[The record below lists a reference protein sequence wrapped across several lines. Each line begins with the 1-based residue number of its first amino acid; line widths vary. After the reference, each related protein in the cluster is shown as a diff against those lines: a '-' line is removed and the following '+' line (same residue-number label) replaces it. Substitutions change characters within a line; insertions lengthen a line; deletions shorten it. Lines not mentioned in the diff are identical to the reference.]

1 MNESF
6 AYASGVQY
14 VKPKIRLEGVIAA
27 MVTPF
32 QKNGDL
38 NIDAMKTLVEWLI
51 SKGVQG
57 IFPISSVGE
66 TAKLTMEEKKRLIR
80 VTVDS
85 ANGRALVM
93 PGTGFPDQRRT
104 EELTKY
110 AKEVGADAALIVQPY
125 YQRPSAEILYDYFK
139 AINDA
144 VNDFPLLLYNIP
156 FWCGYEL
163 SPEMISTLS
172 RLRNIVGVKDSGM
185 NMINFNLTLHLVRK
199 KIAVLQGADML
210 FLPSLVLGCPGGIL
224 AGANIVPEL
233 ELEIYNSFIKGN
245 LEDAK
250 AMHDALLPLWL
261 ALEDYGSFPSLFK
274 EAVAARGIPVGPARK
289 PARPPTL
296 KQKERLRQVLM
307 QLQVVEG

>member
-1 MNESF
+1 
-6 AYASGVQY
+6 
-14 VKPKIRLEGVIAA
+14 VKPRIELKGVIAA

-32 QKNGDL
+32 NESGDL
-38 NIDAMKTLVEWLI
+38 DIDVTKTLVNWLI

-66 TAKLTMEEKKRLIR
+66 VAKLTMEEKKKLIE

-85 ANGRALVM
+85 ANGRILVI
-93 PGTGFPDQRRT
+93 PGTGFPDQKRT

-139 AINDA
+139 AINDGVA
-144 VNDFPLLLYNIP
+144 DFPLLLYNIP

-172 RLRNIVGVKDSGM
+172 SLRNIVGVKDSGM
-185 NMINFNLTLHLVRK
+185 DMINLNRTLYLVGK
-199 KIAVLQGADML
+199 EIVVLQGADML
-210 FLPSLVLGCPGGIL
+210 FLPSLVLGCPGGVL

-233 ELEIYNSFIKGN
+233 ELKLYDSFIKGN
-245 LEDAK
+245 LRDAK
-250 AMHDALLPLWL
+250 ATHDALLPLWL

-274 EAVAARGIPVGPARK
+274 EAVTARGIPVGPARK
-289 PARPPTL
+289 PTKPPTL
-296 KQKERLRQVLM
+296 RQKERLRQVLM